1 MPHSYVRNSGKRD
14 GEASP
19 LGNWTESPE
28 EVLINNVQLQ
38 MTQTEPQHRVS
49 GTVVIGRNE
58 GLRLEH
64 CLKSLQSFSHPLVYV
79 DSGSTDNSVEIARTL
94 GAITVSLDSASP
106 FTAARARNEGLLRL
120 HSLAPDT
127 KYVQFVDG
135 DCEIVPG
142 WIETARQFLEN
153 NPGVVAVCGRLQ
165 ERFPDRSI
173 YNLLCN
179 LEWDAPTGEVS
190 ACGGIAMFRIPPL
203 IEIGCFRTDL
213 IAGEEPELCF
223 RLRQAG
229 WKIWRLE
236 QDMALHDAAMLRFQQ
251 WWTRTMRGGFAAG
264 QGAHLYGS
272 SPEQYKVRESRRM
285 WLWGLVLPLGIAF
298 SALLSYKLSIAL
310 SLLYPAQV
318 VRIALLGKHSTKEN
332 WYRALFLVLGKFPEV
347 LGQIKFLRTRFAGRR
362 HDLIEYK

>member
-1 MPHSYVRNSGKRD
+1 
-14 GEASP
+14 
-19 LGNWTESPE
+19 
-28 EVLINNVQLQ
+28 
-38 MTQTEPQHRVS
+38 MTQPEPQHRAS

-64 CLKSLQSFSHPLVYV
+64 CLKSLQSSPNPLVYV
-79 DSGSTDNSVEIARTL
+79 DSGSTDNSVGIARTL
-94 GAITVSLDSASP
+94 GANTLSLDSSTP

-120 HSLAPDT
+120 HGLAPDAG
-127 KYVQFVDG
+127 YVQFVDG
-135 DCEIVPG
+135 DCEIIPG
-142 WIETARQFLEN
+142 WIETARLFLEK
-153 NPGVVAVCGRLQ
+153 NPDVVAVCGRLR

-203 IEIGCFRTDL
+203 IEAGGFRTDL

-223 RLRQAG
+223 RLRQGG

-236 QDMALHDAAMLRFQQ
+236 QDMALHDAAMLRFGQ
-251 WWTRTMRGGFAAG
+251 WWTRALRGGFAAA
-264 QGAHLYGS
+264 QGAHLYGNH
-272 SPEQYKVRESRRM
+272 PEQYKVRESRSM
-285 WLWGLVLPLGIAF
+285 WLWGLALPLGIAF
-298 SALLSYKLSIAL
+298 SALLSFKLSIAL
-310 SLLYPAQV
+310 LLLYPAQV
-318 VRIALLGKHSTKEN
+318 VRLALRGTHSTKEN

-347 LGQIKFLRTRFAGRR
+347 LGQIKFMRTRIAGRR